1 MLSLLVVH
9 CLQILSYM
17 IKNICIPLSNDFSRY
32 EIFYQETGKN
42 LKYVGGYI
50 EYALPI
56 SIYDETHPKMIL
68 DTYGH
73 KNPWVSETE
82 IKENGAIIMTRHYD
96 TLDETAKR
104 LVPYLDKPQN
114 IDPIGYDFK
123 IYNKLRKERRYTMY
137 YTVIKPIEN

>member
-1 MLSLLVVH
+1 
-9 CLQILSYM
+9 
-17 IKNICIPLSNDFSRY
+17 
-32 EIFYQETGKN
+32 
-42 LKYVGGYI
+42 
-50 EYALPI
+50 
-56 SIYDETHPKMIL
+56 MIL

-104 LVPYLDKPQN
+104 LVPYLDKTKN
-114 IDPIGYDFK
+114 IEPIGYDFK
-123 IYNKLRKERRYTMY
+123 IYNKSRKERRYTMY